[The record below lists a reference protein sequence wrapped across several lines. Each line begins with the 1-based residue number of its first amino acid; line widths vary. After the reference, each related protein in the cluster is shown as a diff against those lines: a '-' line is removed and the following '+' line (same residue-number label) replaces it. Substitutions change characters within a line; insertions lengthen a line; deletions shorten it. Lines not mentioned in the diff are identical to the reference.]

1 MRFIADL
8 HTHSRYSRATSKDM
22 SLEGLW
28 KWAQLKGITVIGTGD
43 FTHPKWSQ
51 ELKEKLEVI
60 GNNLFKLKHKFQKN
74 DIPESCRADV
84 LFMLTAEISCI
95 YKKNGRVRKIH
106 NLVFVPDLSS
116 ATKIT
121 TALSKIGNLS
131 ADGRPIL
138 GFDAK
143 KLLKIILDISAE
155 AILVPAHAWTPH
167 FSVFGAV
174 SGFDSLEECFEE
186 LAPYIYSVETG
197 LSSDPPMNWRL
208 SSLDHI
214 TLISNSDAHSPAKL
228 GREANIF
235 DFSDTPESPNT
246 PLWKM
251 DNPPNPPLV
260 KGGEGGLFTKGGKGG
275 INKEIS
281 YENIINAIKTKNGF
295 LGTVEFFPEEG
306 KYHYDG
312 HRFCG
317 ISLSPKETIK
327 HNYLCPVCGKR
338 VTVGV
343 MHRVEKLADRADG
356 FRPEGAPLYYST
368 IPLCEIVAETLK
380 VGVNSKAVM
389 AEYFKL
395 LKNLGNEYKILMD
408 VSVPDIESAG
418 SPVLSEAI
426 SRVRSGNVYIEPGF
440 DGRYGKIKIFEEV
453 ERKEITGQGML
464 F

>member
-8 HTHSRYSRATSKDM
+8 HTHSRYSRATSRDM

-28 KWAQLKGITVIGTGD
+28 KWAQLKGITVLGTGD
-43 FTHPKWSQ
+43 FTHPKWFQ
-51 ELKEKLEVI
+51 ELKEKLEPI
-60 GNNLFKLKHKFQKN
+60 GNNLFKFKHIFQKN
-74 DIPESCRADV
+74 NILASCKADV
-84 LFMLTAEISCI
+84 FFMLTTEISCI

-106 NLVFVPDLSS
+106 NLVFVPDFSS

-143 KLLKIILDISAE
+143 KLLKIILDLSAG

-167 FSVFGAV
+167 FSVFGAE

-208 SSLDHI
+208 SILDSI

-235 DFSDTPESPNT
+235 DT
-246 PLWKM
+246 
-251 DNPPNPPLV
+251 
-260 KGGEGGLFTKGGKGG
+260 
-275 INKEIS
+275 EIS
-281 YENIINAIKTKNGF
+281 YETMINAIKTKDGF
-295 LGTVEFFPEEG
+295 LGTIEFFPEEG

-317 ISLSPKETIK
+317 INLSPKETIK

-356 FRPEGAPLYYST
+356 FRPEGAPLYYSA
-368 IPLCEIVAETLK
+368 IPLCEIIAETLK
-380 VGVNSKAVM
+380 VGVNSKAVE

-395 LKNLGNEYKILMD
+395 LKNLGNEFRILMD
-408 VSVPDIESAG
+408 SSISDIESAG

-426 SRVRSGNVYIEPGF
+426 SRMRSGNVYIEPGF